1 MSSTSTPL
9 HAAAEAGDLGL
20 CQSLVSD
27 GHDVNSGHPGQNNST
42 PLHLASRRGR
52 NEVCIFLLDSGA
64 ELESRT
70 NTGATP
76 FILAAQQGHL
86 ATVRLLH
93 QRGANVL
100 ATNDYDDTTIGKMAI
115 HYAAEA
121 TRAKTVQYLVEEAG
135 VGVDTVSGAQHC
147 SL

>member
-1 MSSTSTPL
+1 MSSTPTQL
-9 HAAAEAGDLGL
+9 HEAAEAGDLGL

-42 PLHLASRRGR
+42 PLHLASRKGR

-64 ELESRT
+64 ELDSRDD
-70 NTGATP
+70 NGFTP
-76 FILAAQQGHL
+76 IILAAQQGHL

-100 ATNDYDDTTIGKMAI
+100 ATQRDGDMGIHMA
-115 HYAAEA
+115 AQKNRAE
-121 TRAKTVQYLVEEAG
+121 TVQYLVEEAG

-147 SL
+147 SMELL